1 MLKKYIEKD
10 WKQVLTSE
18 EFKILR
24 EKGTEPAFTGKYL
37 NNKKNGMYVCAGC
50 ANPLFSSKTKFDS
63 SSGWPSFWDIISK
76 NSAELKPDNSRGMR
90 RVEVICKKCGSHL
103 GHVFEDGP
111 QPTGKRFCINSL
123 SLNFKG
129 KK

>member
-24 EKGTEPAFTGKYL
+24 EKGTEPPFTGKYL

-50 ANPLFSSKTKFDS
+50 SNPLFSSKTKFDS

-76 NSAELKPDNSRGMR
+76 NSAELKPDNSRGMK

-123 SLNFKG
+123 SLNFKE